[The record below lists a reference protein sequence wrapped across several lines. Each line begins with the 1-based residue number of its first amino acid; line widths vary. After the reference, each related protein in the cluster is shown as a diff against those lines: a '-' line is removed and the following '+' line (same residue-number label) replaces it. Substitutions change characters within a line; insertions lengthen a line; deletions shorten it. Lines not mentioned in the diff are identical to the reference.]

1 MMVCPVLH
9 VSLFLTK
16 HEIIGELLPVT
27 ATIPS
32 VDDDD
37 VGAHQPPSVDA
48 MSDDSPVVRSTNKGK
63 KRRVVSTDSES
74 E

>member
-9 VSLFLTK
+9 VSIFRTK

-37 VGAHQPPSVDA
+37 VGVNQPPVDA

-63 KRRVVSTDSES
+63 KRRVPSTDSES

>member
-1 MMVCPVLH
+1 MMVSPAFH
-9 VSLFLTK
+9 TYIFRTGHK
-16 HEIIGELLPVT
+16 IIGELLPIT

-37 VGAHQPPSVDA
+37 DVVVHQTPADA
-48 MSDDSPVVRSTNKGK
+48 MSEDSPAVRSTNKGK
-63 KRRVVSTDSES
+63 KRKVRSDDES